1 MLSDVKIIRFFDSP
15 SLAIIELKHTG
26 FPDTTPIPQNLHW
39 LIFDKHSDQ
48 FSEIDLRSVDS
59 SGEVEERFFDQGF
72 LKCNHSEA
80 TFIEKFNSAQHRLTL
95 QNTADLPLE
104 MLVKIKDLF

>member
-15 SLAIIELKHTG
+15 SLAIMELKRTG
-26 FPDTTPIPQNLHW
+26 FPDTTPAPQILQW
-39 LIFDKHSDQ
+39 FLFDKKSDC
-48 FSEIDLRSVDS
+48 FSKIDLRSVDS

-95 QNTADLPLE
+95 QNTSDLPFE